1 MRVLVLVK
9 NNDVSDQD
17 FVPTPEVLES
27 MKAMGRFNDE
37 LRLAGI
43 LIDCDGLKPS
53 SYGKRVA
60 FNGPNRTAQPDRGFE
75 QAGKS
80 RESAGKAGNQGLQGI
95 RAYRDWFEQIRG

>member
-9 NNDVSDQD
+9 NNEVSDQD
-17 FVPTPEVLES
+17 FDLTLEILES

-37 LRLAGI
+37 LRAAGI

-60 FNGPNRTAQPDRGFE
+60 FDGPFPHTREFVAGFWLWE
-75 QAGKS
+75 VKDMDEALAG
-80 RESAGKAGNQGLQGI
+80 
-95 RAYRDWFEQIRG
+95 